1 MLQGLS
7 RRWEQTARAL
17 RQMGVIPTCGKVA
30 KSVVR
35 VKVVSVAYLSVNK
48 AFGTVSHGCLIS
60 KLRKCS
66 LAKVTSK

>member
-1 MLQGLS
+1 
-7 RRWEQTARAL
+7 
-17 RQMGVIPTCGKVA
+17 MGVIPTCGKVA